1 MKFPF
6 RDLLQASASL
16 ALFGLLMG
24 AGFAAAAVTVHA
36 LAPGSCP
43 F

>member
-1 MKFPF
+1 MKTPF
-6 RDLLQASASL
+6 RDWFQALASL

-24 AGFAAAAVTVHA
+24 AGFAAAVTVHA
-36 LAPGSCP
+36 LAPTPCP

>member
-24 AGFAAAAVTVHA
+24 AGFAAAVTVHA
-36 LAPGSCP
+36 LATGSCP